1 MRILPAAQSEAFERM
16 IVELRGF
23 LDKVAGSQPD
33 EATLA
38 ALAADLSAWSDRL
51 AGCAV
56 DEAGQLFGRLVE
68 QPGRGQTMMPCLVL
82 DDAPPGEVRGH
93 VTFGRYFLGVNGAV
107 HGGALPL
114 LFDEALGIVAATP
127 ERPRVRTAYLH
138 VDYRALT
145 PLDTRLEVRGWL
157 DRQEGRKRFVRGEL
171 RHGEVL
177 CAEAE
182 ALFVELRPDQ
192 A

>member
-1 MRILPAAQSEAFERM
+1 MRELPAAKTAAFERM
-16 IVELRGF
+16 VGELRGF
-23 LDKVAGSQPD
+23 LDKVAGAHPD

-38 ALAADLSAWSDRL
+38 ALAHDLAAWSDRL

-56 DEAGQLFGRLVE
+56 DESEQLFGRLVGE
-68 QPGRGQTMMPCLVL
+68 PGRGQTMMPRLVL
-82 DDAPPGEVRGH
+82 EDARPGEVRGH
-93 VTFGRYFLGVNGAV
+93 VVFGRYFLGVNGAA
-107 HGGALPL
+107 HGGALAL
-114 LFDEALGIVAATP
+114 VFDEVLGVAAAAP
-127 ERPRVRTAYLH
+127 DRVRTAYLH
-138 VDYRALT
+138 VDFRALT

-171 RHGEVL
+171 RCGEVV

-182 ALFVELRPDQ
+182 ALFVELKPEQ

>member
-1 MRILPAAQSEAFERM
+1 MRELPASKTAAFERM
-16 IVELRGF
+16 IGELRGF
-23 LDKVAGSQPD
+23 LDKVAGAHPD

-38 ALAADLSAWSDRL
+38 ALADDLAAWSGRL
-51 AGCAV
+51 GGCAV
-56 DEAGQLFGRLVE
+56 AESEQLFGRLVGE
-68 QPGRGQTMMPCLVL
+68 PGRGQTMMPRLVL
-82 DDAPPGEVRGH
+82 EDAPPGEVRGH
-93 VTFGRYFLGVNGAV
+93 VVFGRYFLGVNGAA

-114 LFDEALGIVAATP
+114 LFDEVLGIAAAAP
-127 ERPRVRTAYLH
+127 DRPRVRTAYLH
-138 VDYRALT
+138 VDFRALT

-171 RHGEVL
+171 RCGDVL

-182 ALFVELRPDQ
+182 ALFVELKPGQ